1 MNVLEKSL
9 FYLTLRYELLKIMDD
24 KTINKFI
31 FKLQPNLFVT
41 SIMPKVFNSL
51 SFGDTFDDIDAYF
64 IQYIIDSFRYL
75 FNKTLDNDDIKSLDK
90 LIYLL
95 ENIIDLNIS
104 DKIEELINNPRNRR
118 IQSELK
124 SVLKNKE
131 EYIKSI
137 IENKNRKPYLSGFIN
152 SIYEIG
158 NRFIADDIN
167 NAIEEQRHFLLAYL
181 KKIYQN
187 NGKFTLTKPDE
198 RNKNQKIYFNSP
210 EELYKNA
217 IDNLKELKSKD
228 SIKLMPFNFSNDK
241 FETKK
246 ILNSR
251 KERNTD
257 LRRFICFLNFYLKSC
272 VRSKGNKK
280 DKKKIKYFIFII
292 LMLSPFADYVAN
304 NMKYSKK
311 VLKLC
316 IKKISEDMEESDEEL
331 IFGYF
336 NINYNERSIED
347 EYIKSKASKEFDA
360 FFRTYLKQSEKLKK
374 EYDGLKEEFY
384 KGKVFNTSDIG
395 GYAVRDGSVM
405 SYRYKVSNPPVTYIT
420 VKENYILED
429 IKFNPKCYELKLPLV
444 NSNIGMKKEFPKEE
458 TDKISEFLKEQISTE
473 KYHLIETFKLQNN
486 IIVPTVRVM
495 QSPYEKAPEFMIRD
509 IHRNI
514 KKEIKPFLY
523 IRIIEYYLPPNL
535 YKRILEFKLK
545 QTSNKNY
552 ITL

>member
-1 MNVLEKSL
+1 
-9 FYLTLRYELLKIMDD
+9 MDD

-374 EYDGLKEEFY
+374 EYDDFKKEFDV
-384 KGKVFNTSDIG
+384 GKVFNTCGID
-395 GYAVRDGSVM
+395 
-405 SYRYKVSNPPVTYIT
+405 IT
-420 VKENYILED
+420 VKEYYIAE
-429 IKFNPKCYELKLPLV
+429 IEKFYYKQKENSYESKLPLTGD
-444 NSNIGMKKEFPKEE
+444 IIKIIRKFPVEE
-458 TDKISEFLKEQISTE
+458 TDNISEFLEEQISS
-473 KYHLIETFKLQNN
+473 KNKNDYLIIENSKLQDN
-486 IIVPTVRVM
+486 IIVPIIQETQM
-495 QSPYEKAPEFMIRD
+495 PYKKAPESIIKD
-509 IHRNI
+509 IPKKI
-514 KKEIKPFLY
+514 KEEKKPFLY
-523 IRIIEYYLPPNL
+523 IWIIEYLLPPNS
-535 YKRILEFKLK
+535 YVKILKFRQKPQNSE
-545 QTSNKNY
+545 Q
-552 ITL
+552 